1 MARSTRS
8 KTASQPSETLPRRER
23 ERRTRQLEI
32 VEAACNVFSEKGF
45 ERATL
50 DEIAERAEYGKG
62 TLYNYFKNKEDLFA
76 ASMQRVLDVF
86 REIAMDACAEN
97 LTTRACFAEYTRRA
111 VAYYRDHY
119 ALCHMVMMEFLK
131 QEREGGGDVRA
142 QKKDQIDLMIVPLVA
157 RLRKGMKDGE
167 VRRGDAK
174 TLTALFVGLVD
185 HFYLHLA
192 REQLP
197 TTDREMTRQV
207 DMLMTI
213 YFDGIAAHGKDGRI

>member
-1 MARSTRS
+1 MPKPTRTRIRAQS
-8 KTASQPSETLPRRER
+8 GDSLPRRER
-23 ERRTRQLEI
+23 ERLTRRLEI

-50 DEIAERAEYGKG
+50 DEIAEQAEYGKG

-76 ASMQRVLDVF
+76 ASMQRVFEVF
-86 REIAMDACAEN
+86 REIAIDACSEN
-97 LTTRACFAEYTRRA
+97 LTTRECFAEYTRRA

-119 ALCHMVMMEFLK
+119 ALCHLVMMEFLR
-131 QEREGGGDVRA
+131 QEQEGGDVRA
-142 QKKDQIDLMIVPLVA
+142 RKRDQIDLMMTPLVA

-167 VRRGDAK
+167 IRRGDAK

-185 HFYLHLA
+185 HFYLHLT

-197 TTDREMTRQV
+197 TTDREMSRQV

-213 YFDGIAAHGKDGRI
+213 YFDGIAARGKDGRI